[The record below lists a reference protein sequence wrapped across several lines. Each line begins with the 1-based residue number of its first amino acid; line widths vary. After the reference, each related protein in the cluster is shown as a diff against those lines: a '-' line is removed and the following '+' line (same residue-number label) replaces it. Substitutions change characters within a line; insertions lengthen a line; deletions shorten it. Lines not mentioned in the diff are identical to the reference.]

1 MVLRKILIIS
11 ILILFT
17 SFYINNLTFGQTYK
31 CDLNL
36 LKPVYYKQKNIYVK
50 NLQYCLIE
58 LGYKINQK
66 ELGYYGFS
74 TVKAVKELYRKN
86 AEEIYKL
93 AKGTNKLWEIKQ
105 WSGKKIGNSG
115 IVFIKNKILEK
126 RKITTNKPTLDIN
139 SLLALLAQQ
148 LKNKISTSG
157 IPTKSSTS
165 TLGTQ
170 ISSYPITSGGSQV
183 TSNISSNVSG
193 GTSGGGGTSISSG
206 GSGAISG
213 GGTSGGSSSG
223 MPTQTQYKKIGI
235 LINGDSDINI
245 KFAKR
250 LDAENFFVVGE
261 IGDKSLL
268 TGKYNITSKLLDAK
282 VYSLTNNIKVNNVLD
297 IGDSLILI
305 GEIEN
310 NNISLLVGRLRFDS
324 KFDWL
329 YRYDFANTNFYCIK
343 AFQNVYNAPN
353 LIRVFCTM
361 EDLQT
366 NNNYVFS
373 LLLKITDGSIATEY
387 SVGVNVRLLSASNY
401 LSLKDVVAVGNE
413 YFALI
418 EGVNKEDYSQS
429 LIISKLNQYSGSVSP
444 TKIISATSRLLGYKI
459 LKIDNDFYVVGGLNN
474 NNNNTDL
481 VLLQFDSSL
490 NLKLSKIYSDN
501 SLKLINSVI
510 YDNNLIIAGNRKKD
524 LASNPDIIFLSLS
537 KTGNIVGSKIYTS
550 SNGSLVNDLT
560 KDGDY
565 YVLSGNKIETVLRGL
580 IITIDKNGFA
590 NFASNANFNI
600 SNLSLNT
607 QNLTNLTIKDFNF
620 DSIGTYNPSLFTKTS
635 ISLNEITQNL
645 QVYEIINQ

>member
-1 MVLRKILIIS
+1 MVLRRILIIS
-11 ILILFT
+11 SLILFI
-17 SFYINNLTFGQTYK
+17 SFNVNNFASAQTYK

-115 IVFIKNKILEK
+115 IAFIKNKILEK
-126 RKITTNKPTLDIN
+126 SKITTNKAPLDIN

-148 LKNKISTSG
+148 IKNKISTSG

-165 TLGTQ
+165 TLSTQ

-183 TSNISSNVSG
+183 TSNISSNVSS

-206 GSGAISG
+206 GSGATSG

-245 KFAKR
+245 KFTKR
-250 LDAENFFVVGE
+250 LDAENFFIVGE
-261 IGDKSLL
+261 IGDKNLL

-282 VYSLTNNIKVNNVLD
+282 IYSLTNNIKINNVLD

-366 NNNYVFS
+366 NNNYIFS

-444 TKIISATSRLLGYKI
+444 IKIISATSKLLGYKI
-459 LKIDNDFYVVGGLNN
+459 LKIENDYYVVGGLT

-481 VLLQFDSSL
+481 VLLQFDSNL

-501 SLKLINSVI
+501 SLKLINSAI

-524 LASNPDIIFLSLS
+524 LASNPDIIFLSLT
-537 KTGNIVGSKIYTS
+537 KTGDIVGSKIYTS

-565 YVLSGNKIETVLRGL
+565 YDLSGNKIVTALRGL
-580 IITIDKNGFA
+580 IITIDKNGIA
-590 NFASNANFNI
+590 NFNSNANFNI

-635 ISLNEITQNL
+635 ISFNEITQNL
-645 QVYEIINQ
+645 QVNEIINQ

>member
-11 ILILFT
+11 SLILFI
-17 SFYINNLTFGQTYK
+17 SFNVNNFASAQNYK
-31 CDLNL
+31 CNLNL
-36 LKPVYYKQKNIYVK
+36 LKPVYYKQKNIYVR

-66 ELGYYGFS
+66 ELGYYGSS

-105 WSGKKIGNSG
+105 WSGRKIGNSG
-115 IVFIKNKILEK
+115 VAFIKNKILEK
-126 RKITTNKPTLDIN
+126 RKFTTSKPALDIN
-139 SLLALLAQQ
+139 SLLTLLAQQ
-148 LKNKISTSG
+148 IKNKISTSG
-157 IPTKSSTS
+157 IPTKPPTS

-170 ISSYPITSGGSQV
+170 VSSYPITSGSSQV
-183 TSNISSNVSG
+183 ISNISSNVSSG
-193 GTSGGGGTSISSG
+193 ISGGGGASISSG
-206 GSGAISG
+206 GSRAAGE
-213 GGTSGGSSSG
+213 SSSG
-223 MPTQTQYKKIGI
+223 TPTQAQYKKIGI
-235 LINGDSDINI
+235 LINGDSDVNI

-268 TGKYNITSKLLDAK
+268 AGKYNVTSKLLDAK
-282 VYSLTNNIKVNNVLD
+282 IYSSTNNIKINNVLD

-305 GEIEN
+305 GEVEN
-310 NNISLLVGRLRFDS
+310 NNVSLLVGRLKFDS

-329 YRYDFANTNFYCIK
+329 YRYDLANTNFYCIK

-353 LIRVFCTM
+353 LIRVFFTT

-366 NNNYVFS
+366 NSNYIFS
-373 LLLKITDGSIATEY
+373 LLLKLTDGSIAAEY
-387 SVGVNVRLLSASNY
+387 SVGVNVRLLSVSNY

-429 LIISKLNQYSGSVSP
+429 IIISKLNQYSGTVNP
-444 TKIISATSRLLGYKI
+444 IKIISATQKLLGYKI
-459 LKIDNDFYVVGGLNN
+459 LKIDNDFYVIGGLNY
-474 NNNNTDL
+474 NNNTDL
-481 VLLQFDSSL
+481 ALFQFDSNL

-501 SLKLINSVI
+501 SLKLINSAL

-524 LASNPDIIFLSLS
+524 LASNPDIIFLSLT
-537 KTGNIVGSKIYTS
+537 KTGDIVTSKIYTS

-565 YVLSGNKIETVLRGL
+565 YVLSGNKIENVLRGL
-580 IITIDKNGFA
+580 IITIDKNGIA
-590 NFASNANFNI
+590 NFTSNANLNI
-600 SNLSLNT
+600 SNLTLNT

-620 DSIGTYNPSLFTKTS
+620 DSIATYNPSLFTKTS
-635 ISLNEITQNL
+635 ISLNEITQGF
-645 QVYEIINQ
+645 QVNEIINQ

>member
-11 ILILFT
+11 SLILFI
-17 SFYINNLTFGQTYK
+17 SLNVNNLAFAQTYK
-31 CDLNL
+31 CNLNL
-36 LKPVYYKQKNIYVK
+36 LKPVYYKQKNIYVR

-58 LGYKINQK
+58 LGYKINSK

-74 TVKAVKELYRKN
+74 TIKAVKELYRKN

-93 AKGTNKLWEIKQ
+93 AKETNKLWEIKQ

-115 IVFIKNKILEK
+115 IAFIKNKILEK
-126 RKITTNKPTLDIN
+126 SKVATNKPALDIN
-139 SLLALLAQQ
+139 SLLSLLVQQ

-157 IPTKSSTS
+157 IPTKPPTS
-165 TLGTQ
+165 ILGTQ
-170 ISSYPITSGGSQV
+170 VSSYPITSGGSQV
-183 TSNISSNVSG
+183 TSNISSNVSS
-193 GTSGGGGTSISSG
+193 GTSGGGGASISSG
-206 GSGAISG
+206 GSGAA
-213 GGTSGGSSSG
+213 GGSSFG
-223 MPTQTQYKKIGI
+223 TPTQTQYKKIGI

-268 TGKYNITSKLLDAK
+268 TGKYNVTSKLLDAK
-282 VYSLTNNIKVNNVLD
+282 IYSSTNNIKINNVLD

-310 NNISLLVGRLRFDS
+310 NNVSLLVGRLRFDS

-329 YRYDFANTNFYCIK
+329 YRYDLANTNFYCIK

-366 NNNYVFS
+366 NNNYIFS
-373 LLLKITDGSIATEY
+373 LLLKITDGSIAAEY

-418 EGVNKEDYSQS
+418 EDVNKEDYSQS

-444 TKIISATSRLLGYKI
+444 IKIISATQKLLGYKI
-459 LKIDNDFYVVGGLNN
+459 LKIDNDFYVIGGLNY
-474 NNNNTDL
+474 NNNTDL
-481 VLLQFDSSL
+481 VLFQFDSNL

-501 SLKLINSVI
+501 SLKLINSAL
-510 YDNNLIIAGNRKKD
+510 YDNNLIISGNRKKD
-524 LASNPDIIFLSLS
+524 LASNPDIIFLSLT
-537 KTGNIVGSKIYTS
+537 KTGDIVTSKIYTS

-560 KDGDY
+560 KDEDY
-565 YVLSGNKIETVLRGL
+565 YVLSGNKIENVLRGL
-580 IITIDKNGFA
+580 IITIDKNGIS
-590 NFASNANFNI
+590 NFTSNANLNI
-600 SNLSLNT
+600 SNLTLNT

-620 DSIGTYNPSLFTKTS
+620 DSIATYNPSLFTKTN
-635 ISLNEITQNL
+635 ISLNEITQNI
-645 QVYEIINQ
+645 QVNEIINQ

>member
-11 ILILFT
+11 SLILFT
-17 SFYINNLTFGQTYK
+17 SFYVNNFASAQTYK
-31 CDLNL
+31 CNLNL
-36 LKPVYYKQKNIYVK
+36 LKPVYYKQKNIYVR

-66 ELGYYGFS
+66 ELGYYGSS

-115 IVFIKNKILEK
+115 IAFIKNKILEK
-126 RKITTNKPTLDIN
+126 RKFTTNKPALDIN
-139 SLLALLAQQ
+139 SLLTLLAQQ
-148 LKNKISTSG
+148 IKNKISTSG
-157 IPTKSSTS
+157 IPTKPPTS

-170 ISSYPITSGGSQV
+170 VSSYPITSGSSQV
-183 TSNISSNVSG
+183 ISNISSNVSSG
-193 GTSGGGGTSISSG
+193 ISGGGGASISSG
-206 GSGAISG
+206 GSRAAGE
-213 GGTSGGSSSG
+213 SSSG
-223 MPTQTQYKKIGI
+223 TPTQAQYKKIGI
-235 LINGDSDINI
+235 LINGDSDVNI

-268 TGKYNITSKLLDAK
+268 AGKYNVTSKLLDAK
-282 VYSLTNNIKVNNVLD
+282 IYSSTNNIKINNVLD

-305 GEIEN
+305 GEVEN
-310 NNISLLVGRLRFDS
+310 NNVSLLVGRLKFDS

-329 YRYDFANTNFYCIK
+329 YRYDLANTNFYCIK

-353 LIRVFCTM
+353 LIRVFCTT

-366 NNNYVFS
+366 NSNYIFS
-373 LLLKITDGSIATEY
+373 LLLKLTDGSIAAEY
-387 SVGVNVRLLSASNY
+387 SVGVNVRLLSVSNY

-429 LIISKLNQYSGSVSP
+429 IIISKLNQYSGTVNP
-444 TKIISATSRLLGYKI
+444 IKIISATQKLLGYKI
-459 LKIDNDFYVVGGLNN
+459 LKIDNDFYVIGGLNY
-474 NNNNTDL
+474 NNNTDL
-481 VLLQFDSSL
+481 ALFQFDSNL

-501 SLKLINSVI
+501 SLKLINSAL

-524 LASNPDIIFLSLS
+524 LASNPDIIFLSLT
-537 KTGNIVGSKIYTS
+537 KTGDIVTSKIYTS

-565 YVLSGNKIETVLRGL
+565 YVLSGNKIENVLRGL
-580 IITIDKNGFA
+580 IITIDKNGIA
-590 NFASNANFNI
+590 NFTSNANLNI
-600 SNLSLNT
+600 SNLTLNT

-620 DSIGTYNPSLFTKTS
+620 DSIATYNPSLFTKTS
-635 ISLNEITQNL
+635 ISLNEITQGF
-645 QVYEIINQ
+645 QVNEIINQ